1 VAVTARDACKNLF
14 SLIKQVND
22 DRAAIEITSTNGAA
36 ILRSLA
42 GYHAFDNQG
51 TA

>member
-1 VAVTARDACKNLF
+1 VAVTARDACKN
-14 SLIKQVND
+14 LIKQVND